1 MKRAMF
7 LTALALVS
15 GSVVL
20 AGEKIEI
27 IKAEYGAQDK
37 WGDVTTV
44 VQSKVTG
51 DSLKIA
57 ADNNILDDPAP
68 GLGKVLKVTAK
79 AGDKQADFKCN
90 EGESI
95 EINAEKIAAVAK
107 AAALKAAAST
117 APKVKTDTRL
127 VIISAEY
134 GADDKKADVAEKVR
148 NMVANGTKKIPAT
161 NELFGDPA
169 EGVGKV
175 LTIKYKLDGKES
187 TVTAGENESLDLP

>member
-1 MKRAMF
+1 MKKAMF

-15 GSVVL
+15 GSMTF

-37 WGDVTTV
+37 WGDVTTI

-51 DSLKIA
+51 DSLKIS
-57 ADNNILDDPAP
+57 ADNNILSDPAP

-79 AGDKQADFKCN
+79 TDDKQADFKCN
-90 EGESI
+90 EGETI
-95 EINAEKIAAVAK
+95 EISAEKITAVAK

-117 APKVKTDTRL
+117 APKIKADTRL

-134 GADDKKADVAEKVR
+134 GADDKKVDVAEKVR

-169 EGVGKV
+169 EGVSKV
-175 LTIKYKLDGKES
+175 LTIKYKLDGKEA

>member
-1 MKRAMF
+1 MF

-107 AAALKAAAST
+107 AAA
-117 APKVKTDTRL
+117 
-127 VIISAEY
+127 
-134 GADDKKADVAEKVR
+134 
-148 NMVANGTKKIPAT
+148 
-161 NELFGDPA
+161 
-169 EGVGKV
+169 
-175 LTIKYKLDGKES
+175 
-187 TVTAGENESLDLP
+187 